1 MLGTAAPLEKIRET
15 SSAAFGKQHSFKAEG
30 RQRNFVSF
38 GLIIVSRNFPNCE
51 TRIGKIAT
59 RNCE

>member
-15 SSAAFGKQHSFKAEG
+15 SSAALFHKAEG